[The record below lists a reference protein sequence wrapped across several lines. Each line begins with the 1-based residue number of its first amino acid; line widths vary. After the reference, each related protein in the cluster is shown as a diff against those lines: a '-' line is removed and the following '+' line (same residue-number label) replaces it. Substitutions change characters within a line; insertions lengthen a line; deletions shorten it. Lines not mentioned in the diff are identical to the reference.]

1 VAPEIAA
8 TASVY
13 VAVSNGP
20 TTRWLSTD
28 ATDRRSGLELTRAAV
43 AAWLG
48 VDPGVFDVEVTTG

>member
-1 VAPEIAA
+1 M
-8 TASVY
+8 Y

-28 ATDRRSGLELTRAAV
+28 ATDRRSAQELTRAAV
-43 AAWLG
+43 AASLG